1 MSFMKKLSYSAAT
14 IALLAA
20 APAAVHAQVT
30 SAQLRG
36 TVVDENGAPV
46 SGASVTIMH
55 LPSGTSGSATA
66 HTRR

>member
-36 TVVDENGAPV
+36 TVVDDQDDAPLQRCALK
-46 SGASVTIMH
+46 SK
-55 LPSGTSGSATA
+55 AT
-66 HTRR
+66 TLRPISIRIP